1 MRRLF
6 STFAS
11 GAPGVGLLL
20 LRAAAAASLAAPA
33 VRMATGTPSDLGV
46 VGSVLCAADGLLLAV
61 GLWTPLT
68 AGFGAVLALAQAV
81 GLPGRACSGLMLAAV
96 TAALVMLGPGAWS
109 VDARLFGWKRIEI
122 APRKDR
128 DPTSE

>member
-61 GLWTPLT
+61 GL
-68 AGFGAVLALAQAV
+68 
-81 GLPGRACSGLMLAAV
+81 PGRACSGLMLAAV